1 MLNRLGGQL
10 NCEGSGIPGVAVND
24 KPRRSFAIQ
33 ENEPTFFGG
42 LLCDRILLAP
52 EPLWSSEW
60 DRDILGNPHM
70 LEHADVLV
78 TPGVSGFEI

>member
-1 MLNRLGGQL
+1 MLNGLGGQL

-24 KPRRSFAIQ
+24 KPRRSFAMNQ
-33 ENEPTFFGG
+33 PF
-42 LLCDRILLAP
+42 LVVLCDRILLAP